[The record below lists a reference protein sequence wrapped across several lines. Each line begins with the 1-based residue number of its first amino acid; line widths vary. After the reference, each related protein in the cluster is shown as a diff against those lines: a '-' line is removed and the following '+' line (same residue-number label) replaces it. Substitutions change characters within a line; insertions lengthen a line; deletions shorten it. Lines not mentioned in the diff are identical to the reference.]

1 MFLQPFNNTKMS
13 QIMEFFSP
21 LFSHYSMVVSSI
33 KIGPRTGKCSL
44 IQLSQTLYFFAGYF
58 ERLRPGYAYQVD

>member
-1 MFLQPFNNTKMS
+1 MMGNVLGWVLTAGQ
-13 QIMEFFSP
+13 
-21 LFSHYSMVVSSI
+21 
-33 KIGPRTGKCSL
+33 CSL

>member
-1 MFLQPFNNTKMS
+1 MLDNVLGRVLP
-13 QIMEFFSP
+13 
-21 LFSHYSMVVSSI
+21 
-33 KIGPRTGKCSL
+33 TGQCSL